1 MAFEPGNRGHAGG
14 WSKEFAQAPT
24 LRWTLGMTAPI
35 REGEILAGKYR
46 VERVLAQGG
55 MGIVVAAIHQQLDQR
70 VALKFMLPKDAPK
83 EADFGRFMREAKAA
97 VRLRSEHVAKVLDV
111 GTAETGSPYIVMEYL
126 EGRDLD
132 VVLQEQGPLPV
143 EQAVTYVLQAC
154 EAVAEA
160 HALGIVHRDLK
171 PANLFLTRRADG
183 TPCVK
188 VLDFGISKLLEAD
201 EPALALT
208 KTSAMMGTPVYMAPE
223 QIRSSKEVDRRSDI
237 WALGMILYELL
248 TGRTAFVR
256 DTLLELCSSILT
268 DAPVPPHE
276 LRADIPP
283 ALSAAILRALEKDP
297 AERYRA
303 LGQLVD
309 ALAPHCQSGYESAA
323 RVHRILGTS
332 SSPALESEPRLSPS
346 SARTAAPRTPI
357 SGESMTLD
365 GAAAVHLRSVETP
378 VPASVASPSRRTL
391 PIVVGVVSLLVGVLA
406 AITIG
411 MLSKSGEPKP
421 LPSVAVAPSPA
432 RGEKSGATAELVPA
446 PPTGTLIAAPPP
458 TSTSA
463 ASTVGP
469 APTARTGPAPTVAAK
484 PTITAVR
491 ASASARAPEPADT
504 LAPFGPRK

>member
-1 MAFEPGNRGHAGG
+1 M
-14 WSKEFAQAPT
+14 S
-24 LRWTLGMTAPI
+24 API

-126 EGRDLD
+126 DGRDLD
-132 VVLQEQGPLPV
+132 VILQEHGPLPV
-143 EQAVTYVLQAC
+143 ELAVTYVLQAC

-188 VLDFGISKLLEAD
+188 VLDFGISKLLDAD
-201 EPALALT
+201 EPMMALT
-208 KTSAMMGTPVYMAPE
+208 KTSAMMGTPIYMAPE

-268 DAPVPPHE
+268 DSPTPPTE
-276 LRADIPP
+276 VRPDIPRE
-283 ALSAAILRALEKDP
+283 LSDAILRALQKDP
-297 AERYRA
+297 NDRFRS

-309 ALAPHCQSGYESAA
+309 ALAPFCATGSESAA
-323 RVHRILGTS
+323 RVHRILGNG
-332 SSPALESEPRLSPS
+332 SSPSLSGLESRPRLPS
-346 SARTAAPRTPI
+346 VPDVPSARAPI
-357 SGESMTLD
+357 SGESVTIEGSLATELRGTPSTTTPIPFEPAPRRGGLYLVV
-365 GAAAVHLRSVETP
+365 GAISL
-378 VPASVASPSRRTL
+378 
-391 PIVVGVVSLLVGVLA
+391 VVGVLLVLGVYLG
-406 AITIG
+406 TRDG
-411 MLSKSGEPKP
+411 TTPKP
-421 LPSVAVAPSPA
+421 LPSATAVATGP
-432 RGEKSGATAELVPA
+432 GTT
-446 PPTGTLIAAPPP
+446 PPTPTIPPPSESIGALSASPPP
-458 TSTSA
+458 TTTAAPTTPHSVITSA
-463 ASTVGP
+463 PTSVPVVARPTASTKP
-469 APTARTGPAPTVAAK
+469 KASAAPTPSDSDP
-484 PTITAVR
+484 
-491 ASASARAPEPADT
+491 